1 MSIERLRTPEE
12 RFSLLPGFPYQP
24 NYIDSLEGFDAMR
37 MAYIDEGEPAAETTF
52 LCLHGEPSWSYLYR
66 KMIPV
71 FVEAGHRVIA
81 PDLFGFGR
89 SDKPINEDTYTF
101 NFHRNSL
108 MRLIEYLDL
117 RNITLVCQ
125 DWGGLL
131 GLTLPM
137 DMPGRFTRLLVMN
150 TAIAAGDGASEGFYH
165 WRNFSVG
172 VPEIPVGGLIASDAR
187 SEVNLFDI
195 VAYDA
200 PYPDNRYKAGVRR
213 FPSIVPVDPGMEGV
227 EHGLRAREF
236 WSKDWDGDSFMA
248 IGMRDAVL
256 GENVM
261 EMLRSTIKN
270 CPEPLKIE
278 EAGHFVQEYGKEIA
292 ERALAHFKL
301 SSPVTT
307 N

>member
-24 NYIDSLEGFDAMR
+24 NYIDSLDGYDSMR
-37 MAYIDEGEPAAETTF
+37 MAYIDEGSSNAETTF
-52 LCLHGEPSWSYLYR
+52 LCLHGEPTWSYLYR

-71 FVEAGHRVIA
+71 FVDAGHRVIA

-89 SDKPINEDTYTF
+89 SDKPVDDKVYTF

-108 MRLIEYLDL
+108 IQLIEHLNL
-117 RNITLVCQ
+117 NNITLVCQ

-165 WRNFSVG
+165 WRNFSVS
-172 VPEIPVGGLIASDAR
+172 VPEIPVGGLVANDAR
-187 SEVNLFDI
+187 SEVNLLDI

-200 PYPDNRYKAGVRR
+200 PFPDNRYKAGVRR
-213 FPSIVPVDPGMEGV
+213 FPSIVPVDPGMEGA
-227 EHGLRAREF
+227 ELGLRARAF
-236 WSKDWDGDSFMA
+236 WSSTWEGDSFMA

-256 GENVM
+256 GEKVM
-261 EMLRSTIKN
+261 TMLRSIIKN
-270 CPEPLKIE
+270 CPQPLKVE

-292 ERALAHFKL
+292 EKALAHFQLQKV
-301 SSPVTT
+301 PAQ
-307 N
+307 